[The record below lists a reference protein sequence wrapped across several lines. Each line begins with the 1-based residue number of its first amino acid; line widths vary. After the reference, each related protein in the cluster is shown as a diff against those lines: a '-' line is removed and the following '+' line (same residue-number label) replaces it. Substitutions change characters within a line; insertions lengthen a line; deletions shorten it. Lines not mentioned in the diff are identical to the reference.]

1 MDNSTMKKLIQ
12 RIINL
17 ILQNKKYKQLN
28 FVEVFFVFGSSRKTA
43 MCDWVYG
50 LKINS
55 DLGLGFRSEIVLEL
69 QKDLKNKLE
78 KIVNQSTCCTDVI
91 FEKS

>member
-1 MDNSTMKKLIQ
+1 
-12 RIINL
+12 
-17 ILQNKKYKQLN
+17 
-28 FVEVFFVFGSSRKTA
+28 